1 MMAVLVTVLVILFW
15 VAGSIAVLALLTA
28 RKMRKADKRQVADGH
43 RRGSQIHGRRAEA
56 DAEIEEH
63 DIDQTL
69 DAINEHRRRAGR
81 REIGEELADELMRS
95 TWDDRV

>member
-1 MMAVLVTVLVILFW
+1 MMAVLVTFLVILFW

-28 RKMRKADKRQVADGH
+28 RKMRKADKRQLADG
-43 RRGSQIHGRRAEA
+43 RRRDSEIDGRRAEP

-63 DIDQTL
+63 DIDQML

>member
-15 VAGSIAVLALLTA
+15 VAGSIAVLAILTA
-28 RKMRKADKRQVADGH
+28 RKMRKADERQLADGPG
-43 RRGSQIHGRRAEA
+43 RDSQIHGRRTEA
-56 DAEIEEH
+56 DAEVEDH
-63 DIDQTL
+63 DIDQML